1 MDEVVKVINSKFE
14 DKLKEMNMQSEQ
26 ESRFNQQN
34 VKHQMVML
42 SNRMND
48 VQELCSQLRNDLFQ
62 AVTEL
67 DRAGVQRDQMI
78 KE

>member
-48 VQELCSQLRNDLFQ
+48 VYNALQTGKTKHE
-62 AVTEL
+62 
-67 DRAGVQRDQMI
+67 RATTNENEESLNNISHNM
-78 KE
+78 